1 MLPFALG
8 AVVGAIAVTAIAE
21 SKLGKKVSKEG
32 AKLIDNLDDRIS
44 RLAKQVNEDNELV
57 EKLKGGY
64 DAISSKVNEL
74 AEYCQTKG
82 KDFANAVK
90 EKVAEQTAEAKPAK
104 KKIGRPAGA
113 KNKEKDPEI
122 ASMVKKL
129 KEAKGKEGETKSKE
143 GEAKP
148 AKKKR
153 AFVLTEEEQKAR
165 KAKRARLYYAKN
177 REKILEQNRAR
188 QAGKAKKTYP
198 SRQKRIDKI
207 KNIEIK

>member
-44 RLAKQVNEDNELV
+44 RLARQVNEDNELV

-90 EKVAEQTAEAKPAK
+90 EKVAEAEAKPAK
-104 KKIGRPAGA
+104 RKVGRPAGA
-113 KNKEKDPEI
+113 KNKVKEEDPEI

-129 KEAKGKEGETKSKE
+129 KEAKGKEEP
-143 GEAKP
+143 AKP

-153 AFVLTEEEQKAR
+153 AFVLTPEEKRAR
-165 KAKRARLYYAKN
+165 KAKQARLYYAKN
-177 REKILEQNRAR
+177 RDKILAQNKER

>member
-1 MLPFALG
+1 MLPFAIG

-21 SKLGKKVSKEG
+21 SKLGKRVSKEG

-44 RLAKQVNEDNELV
+44 ALARQVNEDNELV

-74 AEYCQTKG
+74 AEYCQEKG
-82 KDFANAVK
+82 KDLVKVVK
-90 EKVAEQTAEAKPAK
+90 EKVADQVAEAKPAK
-104 KKIGRPAGA
+104 KKVGRPAGA

-129 KEAKGKEGETKSKE
+129 KEAKTKE

-148 AKKKR
+148 KPKKR
-153 AFVLTEEEQKAR
+153 AFVLTPEEKRAR
-165 KAKRARLYYAKN
+165 KAKQARNYYAKN
-177 REKILEQNRAR
+177 REKLLERNRAR

-207 KNIEIK
+207 KNLEIK

>member
-21 SKLGKKVSKEG
+21 SKLGKKVSKEC

-74 AEYCQTKG
+74 AEYCQEKG

-90 EKVAEQTAEAKPAK
+90 EKVAEQTAETKPAK

-113 KNKEKDPEI
+113 KNKGKDPEI

-129 KEAKGKEGETKSKE
+129 KEVKDREDKALSKQVP
-143 GEAKP
+143 AKP
-148 AKKKR
+148 KPKKR

-177 REKILEQNRAR
+177 REKILAQNKAR

-198 SRQKRIDKI
+198 SR
-207 KNIEIK
+207 

>member
-64 DAISSKVNEL
+64 EAISSKVNEL
-74 AEYCQTKG
+74 SKYCQEKG
-82 KDFANAVK
+82 KDFAQAVK
-90 EKVAEQTAEAKPAK
+90 EKVAETETKPAK

-113 KNKEKDPEI
+113 KNKVEKDPEI

-129 KEAKGKEGETKSKE
+129 KEAKGKEET
-143 GEAKP
+143 AKP

-153 AFVLTEEEQKAR
+153 AFVLTPEEKRAR
-165 KAKRARLYYAKN
+165 KAKQARLYYAKN
-177 REKILEQNRAR
+177 RDKILAQNKER

>member
-1 MLPFALG
+1 MLPFAIG

-44 RLAKQVNEDNELV
+44 RLARQVNEDNELV

-74 AEYCQTKG
+74 SKYCQEKG

-90 EKVAEQTAEAKPAK
+90 EKVAEQEAKPAK

-113 KNKEKDPEI
+113 KNKGQKDPEI

-129 KEAKGKEGETKSKE
+129 KEAKSKE

-148 AKKKR
+148 AKPKPKKR
-153 AFVLTEEEQKAR
+153 AFVLTPEEKRAR
-165 KAKRARLYYAKN
+165 KAKQARLYYAKN
-177 REKILEQNRAR
+177 RDKILAQNKER

>member
-8 AVVGAIAVTAIAE
+8 AVVGAVAVTAIAE
-21 SKLGKKVSKEG
+21 SRIGKAFSKKG
-32 AKLIDNLDDRIS
+32 AKIIDTLEDRVS
-44 RLAKQVNEDNELV
+44 GLAKTVVEDHDLC
-57 EKLKGGY
+57 EKLKSGY
-64 DAISSKVNEL
+64 ETVSSKINEL
-74 AEYCQTKG
+74 AEYCQEKG

-90 EKVAEQTAEAKPAK
+90 EKVSDQTAETKPAK
-104 KKIGRPAGA
+104 RKVGRPAGA

-129 KEAKGKEGETKSKE
+129 KEVKDREDKALSKQVP
-143 GEAKP
+143 AKP
-148 AKKKR
+148 KPKKR

-177 REKILEQNRAR
+177 REKILAQNKAR

>member
-74 AEYCQTKG
+74 TKYCQEKG

-90 EKVAEQTAEAKPAK
+90 EKVADQTAEAKPAK

-113 KNKEKDPEI
+113 KNKVQKDPEI

-129 KEAKGKEGETKSKE
+129 KEAKGKEET
-143 GEAKP
+143 AKP

-153 AFVLTEEEQKAR
+153 AFVLTPEEKRAR
-165 KAKRARLYYAKN
+165 KAKQARLYYAKN
-177 REKILEQNRAR
+177 REKILAQNKER

>member
-21 SKLGKKVSKEG
+21 SRVGKAFSKKG
-32 AKLIDNLDDRIS
+32 AKIIDTLEDRVS
-44 RLAKQVNEDNELV
+44 GLAKTVVEDHDLC
-57 EKLKGGY
+57 EKLKSGY
-64 DAISSKVNEL
+64 ETVSSKVNEL

-90 EKVAEQTAEAKPAK
+90 EKVAEAEVKPAK
-104 KKIGRPAGA
+104 RKIGRPAGA

-129 KEAKGKEGETKSKE
+129 KEAKGKEGE
-143 GEAKP
+143 AKP

-153 AFVLTEEEQKAR
+153 AFVLTPEEKRAR
-165 KAKRARLYYAKN
+165 KAKQARLYYAKN

>member
-90 EKVAEQTAEAKPAK
+90 EKVAEAEAKPTK

-113 KNKEKDPEI
+113 KNKVKDPEI

-129 KEAKGKEGETKSKE
+129 KEVKDREDKALSKQVP
-143 GEAKP
+143 AKP
-148 AKKKR
+148 KPKKR

>member
-57 EKLKGGY
+57 EKLKGAY

-90 EKVAEQTAEAKPAK
+90 EKVAEAEVKPAK

-129 KEAKGKEGETKSKE
+129 REAKSKE

>member
-1 MLPFALG
+1 MLPFAIG

-74 AEYCQTKG
+74 TEYCQEKG

-90 EKVAEQTAEAKPAK
+90 EKVAEQTAKTKPAK

-129 KEAKGKEGETKSKE
+129 KEAKGKEGEASS
-143 GEAKP
+143 AKP

-153 AFVLTEEEQKAR
+153 AFVLTPEEKRAR
-165 KAKRARLYYAKN
+165 KAKQARLYYAKN
-177 REKILEQNRAR
+177 RDKILEQNRAR

>member
-90 EKVAEQTAEAKPAK
+90 EKVAEQTAETKPAK

-129 KEAKGKEGETKSKE
+129 KEAKEET
-143 GEAKP
+143 AKP

-153 AFVLTEEEQKAR
+153 AFVLTPEEKRAR
-165 KAKRARLYYAKN
+165 KAKQARLYYAKN
-177 REKILEQNRAR
+177 REKILAQNKAR

>member
-1 MLPFALG
+1 M
-8 AVVGAIAVTAIAE
+8 
-21 SKLGKKVSKEG
+21 
-32 AKLIDNLDDRIS
+32 
-44 RLAKQVNEDNELV
+44 V

-90 EKVAEQTAEAKPAK
+90 EKVAEAEAEAKPAK
-104 KKIGRPAGA
+104 KNRGRPAGA

-129 KEAKGKEGETKSKE
+129 KEAKSKE
-143 GEAKP
+143 GEAKT
-148 AKKKR
+148 AKPKKR
-153 AFVLTEEEQKAR
+153 AFVLTPEEQRAR

-177 REKILEQNRAR
+177 REKILAQNKAR

>member
-21 SKLGKKVSKEG
+21 SKLGKRVSKEG

-44 RLAKQVNEDNELV
+44 RLAKQVNKDNELV

-90 EKVAEQTAEAKPAK
+90 EKVAEAETKPAK

-129 KEAKGKEGETKSKE
+129 KEAKGKEET
-143 GEAKP
+143 AKP

-153 AFVLTEEEQKAR
+153 AFVLTPEEKRAR
-165 KAKRARLYYAKN
+165 KAKQARLYYAKN
-177 REKILEQNRAR
+177 REKILAQNKER

>member
-21 SKLGKKVSKEG
+21 SRVGKAFSKKG
-32 AKLIDNLDDRIS
+32 AKIIDTLEDRVS
-44 RLAKQVNEDNELV
+44 GLAKTVVEDHDLC
-57 EKLKGGY
+57 EKLKSGY
-64 DAISSKVNEL
+64 ETVSSKVNEL

-90 EKVAEQTAEAKPAK
+90 EKVAEAEAKPAK

-113 KNKEKDPEI
+113 KNKGKDPEI

-129 KEAKGKEGETKSKE
+129 KEAKGKEETAKP
-143 GEAKP
+143 AKP

-153 AFVLTEEEQKAR
+153 AFVLTPEEKRAR
-165 KAKRARLYYAKN
+165 KAKQARLYYAKN
-177 REKILEQNRAR
+177 REKILAQNKER